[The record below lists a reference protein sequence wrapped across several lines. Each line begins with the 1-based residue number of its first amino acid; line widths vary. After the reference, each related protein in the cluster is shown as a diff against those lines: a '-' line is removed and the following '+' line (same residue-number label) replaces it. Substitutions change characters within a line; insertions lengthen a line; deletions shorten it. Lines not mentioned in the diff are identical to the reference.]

1 MANPR
6 TNILLIS
13 PDGITIIN
21 NMTYSICQNCISET
35 MNVSSFIVEC
45 PKDKMKRRVLAFK
58 DNQGSLF
65 VCDDKEKTTKNFLS
79 MTELL
84 KHGRSIVIDKY
95 KNILDN
101 ARREAAK
108 ELDTFKHN
116 IVHINADAINEF
128 YSFIPQESLFSN
140 YRQLQETIADTVK
153 KHPKDAVDLIARLAQ
168 YNFNLKTE
176 LSVVSKLNSPN
187 SKPSYANGNP
197 RDAIMSSVYMLY
209 PLFKKHSVHINV
221 GNFWEK
227 FDIDY
232 DALQVASFY
241 IIENSVKYSM
251 KDSSVN
257 IEFIRHP
264 HSLLIIFNMTS
275 FYISEVEEKMI
286 FNEGYQG
293 EQAIA
298 SKRGGKGIGL
308 YRDKRLVSFFEGELY
323 LEAGDNDSTGSD
335 GYTYA
340 QNKFI
345 IELPIKMS
353 I

>member
-1 MANPR
+1 
-6 TNILLIS
+6 
-13 PDGITIIN
+13 
-21 NMTYSICQNCISET
+21 
-35 MNVSSFIVEC
+35 MNASSHIVEC
-45 PKDKMKRRVLAFK
+45 PKDKKKRRVLMCN
-58 DNQGSLF
+58 DSQGSLLI
-65 VCDDKEKTTKNFLS
+65 CDDKEKTAKNFHSLV
-79 MTELL
+79 ELL
-84 KHGRSIVIDKY
+84 KHGRSIAIEKY
-95 KNILDN
+95 KDILGD
-101 ARREAAK
+101 ARLEATK

-140 YRQLQETIADTVK
+140 YRQLQEIIADTVK
-153 KHPKDAVDLIARLAQ
+153 RHPKETVDLIARLAQ

-176 LSVVSKLNSPN
+176 LSVVSKLNN
-187 SKPSYANGNP
+187 SSSMPSYANGNP

-221 GNFWEK
+221 GNYWDK

-251 KDSSVN
+251 KNSSVN
-257 IEFIRHP
+257 IDFNRHP
-264 HSLLIIFNMTS
+264 RSLQIVFDMTS

-286 FNEGYQG
+286 FNEGFQG
-293 EQAIA
+293 KQAVS

-308 YRDKRLVSFFEGELY
+308 YRAKRLVNFFEGELY
-323 LEAGDNDSTGSD
+323 LEAGDNGFKESD
-335 GYTYA
+335 GYIYA
-340 QNKFI
+340 QNKFV